1 VKTRLILK
9 SGQPGA
15 KTLTRKYGD
24 SLLCVRFRYDAESR
38 QRLKTVEL
46 IIERTPWTPPVKHYT
61 AETVV
66 PLQREPFNMTMRAQ
80 VKTAGGK
87 WNPEKRLWFEKYAKI
102 AGTPLENYIYV
113 DES

>member
-1 VKTRLILK
+1 MKTRLILK
-9 SGQPGA
+9 SGQPGT
-15 KTLTRKYGD
+15 KTLTKKYGE

-46 IIERTPWTPPVKHYT
+46 VIERTPWAPPKKQYT
-61 AETVV
+61 AETLV
-66 PLQREPFNMTMRAQ
+66 PLQIEAFDMPVRAQ
-80 VKTAGGK
+80 AKAAGGR
-87 WNPEKRLWFEKYAKI
+87 WNPGKRLWFLKYGKV